1 MKARWWRISVN
12 YDIMTVTQLKDAL
25 KKEGLSVTGKKK
37 ELIDRLKHGISS
49 KNQEKLAQKFKT
61 VPFYEKYKD
70 TFGILGLYLTI
81 YLFCVHLNYVN
92 IKRNTQ
98 RRLADGSYT
107 PERGIT
113 EFTSEEIIQMLFT
126 YNNNMALIFPIM
138 ALILLFASYN
148 AMDYLS
154 APERK
159 TSPSTNNQS
168 FFLFYIASFL
178 IPIAGF
184 IIGAIFLVSGDKET
198 KEAGQTC
205 VGIGVASIILG
216 MAIMALI
223 FSSFSGA

>member
-1 MKARWWRISVN
+1 MKKRQKLKRI
-12 YDIMTVTQLKDAL
+12 A
-25 KKEGLSVTGKKK
+25 
-37 ELIDRLKHGISS
+37 
-49 KNQEKLAQKFKT
+49 KT
-61 VPFYEKYKD
+61 IFMKYKN
-70 TFGILGLYLTI
+70 TFGILGLYLTL
-81 YLFCVHLNYVN
+81 YLFCVHLNYVD

-138 ALILLFASYN
+138 ALILIFASY
-148 AMDYLS
+148 S
-154 APERK
+154 ITFVTERK